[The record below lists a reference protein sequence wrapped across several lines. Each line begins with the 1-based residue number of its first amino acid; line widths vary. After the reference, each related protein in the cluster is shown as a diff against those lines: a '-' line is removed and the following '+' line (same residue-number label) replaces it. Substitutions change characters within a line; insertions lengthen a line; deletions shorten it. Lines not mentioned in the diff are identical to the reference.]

1 MSATIPRPDPVP
13 KCLHCRAD
21 AVGQYEASEGP
32 RPLCEVHR
40 IRSPDWRTYALMEP
54 APAEAPAEWRPEC
67 GALREGLD
75 CTEVCELLTGHEGP
89 HCSRTGAEWPSF
101 SPEEPAPC
109 LRHPDCLLVS
119 EHKGRCEVP
128 TADGAT
134 GPAESPASVALRE
147 LIDRIES
154 GDARAVFVVAV
165 CKDRN
170 LEIALPGGVDTGVA
184 LLGLVEVLKARL
196 AAEYIRK
203 SPWSAPQDG

>member
-1 MSATIPRPDPVP
+1 MSVAIPRPDPVP
-13 KCLHCRAD
+13 MCASYHGCGKP
-21 AVGQYEASEGP
+21 AVGAWLPPHPDDAGP
-32 RPLCEVHR
+32 RCSDH
-40 IRSPDWRTYALMEP
+40 
-54 APAEAPAEWRPEC
+54 APAEPDDTDGCWHPYA
-67 GALREGLD
+67 
-75 CTEVCELLTGHEGP
+75 
-89 HCSRTGAEWPSF
+89 
-101 SPEEPAPC
+101 PEEPPPC

-147 LIDRIES
+147 LIERIES

-170 LEIALPGGVDTGVA
+170 LEVAIPGGADVGVA
-184 LLGLVEVLKARL
+184 LIGLVEVLKARL
-196 AAEYIRK
+196 AVEYIQK